1 MGNFQEASDLES
13 SVSISP
19 RRFEE
24 SPFIE
29 RTYCPGMIRGVYA
42 GRYFPISLGEDH
54 IEKCGMVTLIKSSS
68 WRPGLNSLVNILAG
82 GVGLN
87 LREVYRANL

>member
-1 MGNFQEASDLES
+1 MGWRL
-13 SVSISP
+13 SVGKAP
-19 RRFEE
+19 RVLVG
-24 SPFIE
+24 SAMV
-29 RTYCPGMIRGVYA
+29 PG
-42 GRYFPISLGEDH
+42 
-54 IEKCGMVTLIKSSS
+54 GMVTLIKSSS

>member
-1 MGNFQEASDLES
+1 MLVGSAM
-13 SVSISP
+13 V
-19 RRFEE
+19 
-24 SPFIE
+24 
-29 RTYCPGMIRGVYA
+29 PG
-42 GRYFPISLGEDH
+42 
-54 IEKCGMVTLIKSSS
+54 GMVTLIKSSS